1 MGKLNHLEFLYGLED
16 KKTVEDNII
25 FGDIE
30 GRDEFLSRADVHLK
44 EGLSDRAAALA
55 RDRLDRLPGDV
66 DARIVAGSSLV
77 RMEKIEEA
85 LEFLKSVEDDI
96 LKWSRVFEYL
106 GDIYL
111 EKGLIEKA
119 TKAYGRFVSL
129 NSGLPIEKG
138 VSTKLDSLVG
148 ALDGDLLPEVENVG
162 GSDNVSSDLCT
173 ITLAELYIKQGHL
186 GMAREVLKKILGSD
200 SGDIRAAEMLK
211 DVETTLKGRESR
223 ELSEGKRIL
232 VIDEL
237 NRWLEK
243 LKGMKRDT
251 NHPWSPI

>member
-1 MGKLNHLEFLYGLED
+1 M
-16 KKTVEDNII
+16 EDNIV

-30 GRDEFLSRADVHLK
+30 GIDEFLFRADVYLK
-44 EGLSDRAAALA
+44 EGLSDKAAALA
-55 RDRLDRLPGDV
+55 QDRLDRFPGDV
-66 DARIVAGSSLV
+66 DARIIAGSSLV

-119 TKAYGRFVSL
+119 TKAYRRFVSL

-138 VSTKLDSLVG
+138 VSAKLDSLSG
-148 ALDGDLLPEVENVG
+148 ALDGDLLPDPENVG
-162 GSDNVSSDLCT
+162 NSDNVSSDLYT

-186 GMAREVLKKILGSD
+186 EMAGEVLKGILRSD
-200 SGDIRAAEMLK
+200 SGGIRAAEMLK

-223 ELSEGKRIL
+223 ALSEGKRIS

-237 NRWLEK
+237 NRWLEN

-251 NHPWSPI
+251 NSPWSPI

>member
-1 MGKLNHLEFLYGLED
+1 
-16 KKTVEDNII
+16 VEDNIV
-25 FGDIE
+25 FRDTE
-30 GRDEFLSRADVHLK
+30 GRDEFLFRTDVYLK
-44 EGLSDRAAALA
+44 EGLSDRAVALA
-55 RDRLDRLPGDV
+55 QDRLERFPGDV
-66 DARIVAGSSLV
+66 DARIIAGYSLV

-96 LKWSRVFEYL
+96 LKWSRVFEHL

-111 EKGLIEKA
+111 KKGLIEKA
-119 TKAYGRFVSL
+119 AKAYRRFVSL

-138 VSTKLDSLVG
+138 VSAKLGSLVG
-148 ALDGDLLPEVENVG
+148 ALDGDLLPDPENVG
-162 GSDNVSSDLCT
+162 ISDNVSSDLYT

-186 GMAREVLKKILGSD
+186 EMAREVLKEILRSD
-200 SGDIRAAEMLK
+200 PGDIRAAEMLK

-223 ELSEGKRIL
+223 ALSDGKRIL

-237 NRWLEK
+237 NRWLEN

-251 NHPWSPI
+251 NSPWSPI